1 MTELPDSD
9 KESEIEGN
17 LGNSRFRAS
26 GDAVEQLL
34 RYIGP
39 ALVWP
44 VIASA
49 AAIVIIAVGFVLS
62 WTVFQQ

>member
-1 MTELPDSD
+1 MTDTPDNR
-9 KESEIEGN
+9 SENQIEGN
-17 LGNSRFRAS
+17 LGSSRFRAS

-34 RYIGP
+34 KYIGP

-62 WTVFQQ
+62 WTVFRS

>member
-1 MTELPDSD
+1 MTDKPDSQSD
-9 KESEIEGN
+9 NQIEGS

-34 RYIGP
+34 KYIGP

>member
-1 MTELPDSD
+1 MTEPPDSR
-9 KESEIEGN
+9 SENQIEGN
-17 LGNSRFRAS
+17 LGSNRFRAS

-62 WTVFQQ
+62 WTVFRS

>member
-1 MTELPDSD
+1 MTDTPDNR
-9 KESEIEGN
+9 SENQIEGN
-17 LGNSRFRAS
+17 LGSSRFRAS

>member
-1 MTELPDSD
+1 MTESPDAD

-17 LGNSRFRAS
+17 LGSNRFRAS

>member
-1 MTELPDSD
+1 MTEPPDNRSD
-9 KESEIEGN
+9 NQIEGN
-17 LGNSRFRAS
+17 LGNNRFRAS

-62 WTVFQQ
+62 WTVFRS

>member
-1 MTELPDSD
+1 MTDTPDNRSD
-9 KESEIEGN
+9 NQIEGN

-34 RYIGP
+34 KYIGP

-62 WTVFQQ
+62 WTVFRS

>member
-1 MTELPDSD
+1 MTDTPDSD
-9 KESEIEGN
+9 KDSEIEGN
-17 LGNSRFRAS
+17 LGGNRFRAS

-34 RYIGP
+34 RHIGP

-49 AAIVIIAVGFVLS
+49 AAIVIMAVGFVLS

>member
-1 MTELPDSD
+1 MTEPPDSD
-9 KESEIEGN
+9 KDSEIEGN

-34 RYIGP
+34 KYIGP

-49 AAIVIIAVGFVLS
+49 AAIVIIAVGLVLS

>member
-1 MTELPDSD
+1 MTDTPDNR
-9 KESEIEGN
+9 SENQIEGN
-17 LGNSRFRAS
+17 LGSSRFRAS

-34 RYIGP
+34 KYIGP

>member
-1 MTELPDSD
+1 MTDTPDSRSD
-9 KESEIEGN
+9 NQIEGN
-17 LGNSRFRAS
+17 LGSSRFRAS

-34 RYIGP
+34 KYIGP

>member
-1 MTELPDSD
+1 MTDTPDNR
-9 KESEIEGN
+9 SENQIEGN
-17 LGNSRFRAS
+17 LGSSRFRAS

-34 RYIGP
+34 KYIGP

-62 WTVFQQ
+62 WTVFRT

>member
-1 MTELPDSD
+1 MTDTPDDRSD
-9 KESEIEGN
+9 NQIEGN

-26 GDAVEQLL
+26 GDAVDKLL
-34 RYIGP
+34 GYIGP

-62 WTVFQQ
+62 WTVFRS

>member
-1 MTELPDSD
+1 MTPPPDSD
-9 KESEIEGN
+9 NDTEIEGSF
-17 LGNSRFRAS
+17 GNNRFRAS

-62 WTVFQQ
+62 WTVFQE

>member
-1 MTELPDSD
+1 MTESPDTEKD
-9 KESEIEGN
+9 SEIEGN

-26 GDAVEQLL
+26 GDAVDKLL
-34 RYIGP
+34 GYIGP

>member
-1 MTELPDSD
+1 MTESLDNRG
-9 KESEIEGN
+9 ENQIEGN
-17 LGNSRFRAS
+17 LGSNRFRAS